1 MNGVIARYGNWFRG
15 DDDLFV
21 HCLINDDGSTYYLG
35 QGLQQVTLETKQA
48 PRDLFD
54 RLVMRIAIIP
64 RNWQKAS
71 YADMGYNFITDAE
84 GPYASE
90 IAVYGR
96 KDDGSLADY
105 FVPPAGDE
113 VEQLVKA
120 IADIDK

>member
-15 DDDLFV
+15 DDDLLV
-21 HCLINDDGSTYYLG
+21 HCLINDDGSTHYLG
-35 QGLQQVTLETKQA
+35 QGLQQVTLEKKRA
-48 PRDLFD
+48 SHDLFN
-54 RLVMRIAIIP
+54 RLVARTKIIP
-64 RNWQKAS
+64 RDWQKSS
-71 YADMGYNFITDAE
+71 YAGYNFITDAE
-84 GPYASE
+84 GPSASE
-90 IAVYGR
+90 ITVYGQ